1 MNYPK
6 ILIWGVFLQWAF
18 ILLSTWV
25 GLLEEKNMDGVNA
38 NILNILDST
47 SLTHSQNIW
56 LVMAGFSVF
65 LFFVSSI
72 GICFYKLWAKRL
84 YIYSYFVSISSMLF
98 MGRLFYTPPLE
109 SLFSNLS
116 TLIIGGVIALLYFSP
131 LSDEFL
137 ESN

>member
-47 SLTHSQNIW
+47 SLSHSQNVW

-98 MGRLFYTPPLE
+98 MGRPFYTPPLE
-109 SLFSNLS
+109 NLFSNLS

>member
-6 ILIWGVFLQWAF
+6 ILIWGVFLQWTF

-25 GLLEEKNMDGVNA
+25 GLLEEKNMDDVNA
-38 NILNILDST
+38 EILNILSST
-47 SLTHSQNIW
+47 GLTHSQNMW
-56 LVMAGFSVF
+56 LVLASFSVL

-72 GICFYKLWAKRL
+72 GICFYKLWAKKL

>member
-6 ILIWGVFLQWAF
+6 ILIWGVFLQWTF

-25 GLLEEKNMDGVNA
+25 GLLEEKNMDDVNA
-38 NILNILDST
+38 EILNILSST
-47 SLTHSQNIW
+47 GLTHSQNMW
-56 LVMAGFSVF
+56 LVLTSFSVL

-72 GICFYKLWAKRL
+72 GICFYKLWAKKL

-98 MGRLFYTPPLE
+98 MGRPFYTPPLE

-116 TLIIGGVIALLYFSP
+116 TLIIGGIIALLYFSP

>member
-1 MNYPK
+1 
-6 ILIWGVFLQWAF
+6 
-18 ILLSTWV
+18 
-25 GLLEEKNMDGVNA
+25 MDDVNA
-38 NILNILDST
+38 EILNILSST
-47 SLTHSQNIW
+47 GLTHSQNMW
-56 LVMAGFSVF
+56 LVLASFSVL

-72 GICFYKLWAKRL
+72 GICFYKLWAKKL

-98 MGRLFYTPPLE
+98 MGRPFYTPPLE

-116 TLIIGGVIALLYFSP
+116 TLIIGGIIALLYFSP

>member
-25 GLLEEKNMDGVNA
+25 GLLEEKNMDDVNA
-38 NILNILDST
+38 EILNILSST
-47 SLTHSQNIW
+47 GLTHSQNMW
-56 LVMAGFSVF
+56 LVLTSFSVL

-84 YIYSYFVSISSMLF
+84 YIYSYFVSISSMLI
-98 MGRLFYTPPLE
+98 MGRPFYTPPLE

-116 TLIIGGVIALLYFSP
+116 TLIIGGIIALLYFSP